1 MLAYLEMVPV
11 PCLRLNRC
19 RDDARWSRPVLVG
32 TPPNVE
38 GTLAETGKEAAGRL
52 EACKLLVG
60 DGRPFSAASAT
71 RTAFAT
77 AATKVG
83 SIGVETDREDMAFA
97 PVDTAG
103 EEDGGV
109 GPEVEGSKTL
119 AERLLLVCLVVTP
132 SNSMAD
138 KKCEANSEWRMRKTA
153 KTANWRAW
161 QLAKLTRAST
171 RLRVRDTKCPC

>member
-1 MLAYLEMVPV
+1 MPGFPNAKK
-11 PCLRLNRC
+11 
-19 RDDARWSRPVLVG
+19 DDARWSRPVLVG

-52 EACKLLVG
+52 CEACKLLVG

-119 AERLLLVCLVVTP
+119 AERLLLVGLVVTP
-132 SNSMAD
+132 FNSMAD
-138 KKCEANSEWRMRKTA
+138 KECEANSE
-153 KTANWRAW
+153 
-161 QLAKLTRAST
+161 
-171 RLRVRDTKCPC
+171 

>member
-1 MLAYLEMVPV
+1 MVEASA
-11 PCLRLNRC
+11 C
-19 RDDARWSRPVLVG
+19 RNA
-32 TPPNVE
+32 PNVE

-52 EACKLLVG
+52 CEACKLLVG

-83 SIGVETDREDMAFA
+83 SIGVETDR
-97 PVDTAG
+97 VDTAG

-119 AERLLLVCLVVTP
+119 AERLLLVWLVVTP

-138 KKCEANSEWRMRKTA
+138 KKCEANSE
-153 KTANWRAW
+153 
-161 QLAKLTRAST
+161 
-171 RLRVRDTKCPC
+171 